1 MEIRDG
7 HIKKVI
13 LGQRWELMGTY
24 NLDGDGQGFPRHWES
39 ENDHFIIRW
48 SVEINSSTMKN
59 NNKELKNRH
68 SG

>member
-1 MEIRDG
+1 
-7 HIKKVI
+7 
-13 LGQRWELMGTY
+13 MGTY